1 MKIRT
6 KSAGALALLAV
17 ASLATSC
24 ATDVETSVNTDPE
37 GNAIRFAAS
46 VGRSARATETKIGNL
61 GDFAVVARG
70 MHPDGVLYDHYIIG
84 ASNGGEIAKK
94 DEGNTWILD
103 HNVYW
108 PATLQ
113 RILFVGYTTLQS
125 GESSD
130 GGVLG
135 SATFNSDRNMPK
147 ISNFEPKKADLSKG
161 SNAGTGIWADGKDQ
175 KDLVVAFNAMD
186 RGSSTAVGLN
196 FRHALTQ
203 VSIQAGMKDKLESDH
218 RIVKVKGAWI
228 VNAAQSGD
236 LSATITVDKTV
247 NTHPTTNKTEWSS
260 TGRETYGSYYDG
272 VIDLTKDGSHDLLR
286 EHSLMLIPQSL
297 TPWDYNNPSVTT
309 GAYIM
314 LLCRVELEH
323 DGESHPG
330 ESKNEDVAFTGTD
343 TDGSGKHYHQLFPVN
358 TTKYDGS
365 EYGFVCVPLSTDWGD
380 EGSPVPAAGTTT
392 TTTDLKGM
400 GKHYTYKLD
409 ICGKESGAGYYPP
422 TPDASKL
429 IPTGAKVTALVLQSD
444 GKYKEENV
452 DLTVRTDVPHDKDP
466 NGKNIGDPVL
476 DEAIKFTVSVSDWDD
491 LSKNS
496 EWTNG
501 DGNLKM

>member
-46 VGRSARATETKIGNL
+46 VGRSARATETKLENL

-84 ASNGGEIAKK
+84 ASDGGEIAKK
-94 DEGNTWILD
+94 DEGNTWKLD
-103 HNVYW
+103 HDVYW

-130 GGVLG
+130 DVLSG
-135 SATFNSDRNMPK
+135 ANFNIDGDVPE
-147 ISNFEPKKADLSKG
+147 ISSFEPEKADLRKE

-175 KDLVVAFNAMD
+175 KDLIVAFNAMD
-186 RGSSTAVGLN
+186 RGSSTAVDLN

-203 VSIQAGMKDKLESDH
+203 VSIQAGMKDKLDNDH

-228 VNAAQSGD
+228 VNAAQSGE
-236 LSATITVDKTV
+236 LSATITVDKTAE
-247 NTHPTTNKTEWSS
+247 THPTTNKTSWISA
-260 TGRETYGSYYDG
+260 GRETYGSYYND
-272 VIDLTKDGSHDLLR
+272 VIPLTKDGSNDLLR
-286 EHSLMLIPQSL
+286 ESLMLIPQSL
-297 TPWDYNNPSVTT
+297 TAWDPKNPSVIT

-330 ESKNEDVAFTGTD
+330 DSKNEDVAFTGSD
-343 TDGSGKHYHQLFPVN
+343 AAGNGKHYHQLFPVN
-358 TTKYDGS
+358 TEKYDGS
-365 EYGFVCVPLSTDWGD
+365 EYGFVCVPLGTDWGD
-380 EGSPVPAAGTTT
+380 PGSPVDAVGS

-429 IPTGAKVTALVLQSD
+429 IPTGATVTALVLQDD
-444 GKYKEENV
+444 GTYKEKNV
-452 DLTVRTDVPHDKDP
+452 PLKPKTDVPSPKVV
-466 NGKNIGDPVL
+466 GSPVL
-476 DEAIKFTVSVSDWDD
+476 DDPITFTVTVSPWGDPSTDPDW
-491 LSKNS
+491 K
-496 EWTNG
+496 
-501 DGNLKM
+501 DGSDNLKM

>member
-46 VGRSARATETKIGNL
+46 VGRSARATETKLENL

-84 ASNGGEIAKK
+84 AAGGGEIAQK

-103 HNVYW
+103 HDVYW

-130 GGVLG
+130 GGVLSG
-135 SATFNSDRNMPK
+135 ANFNIDGDVPK
-147 ISNFEPKKADLSKG
+147 ISSFEPEKADLSKE
-161 SNAGTGIWADGKDQ
+161 SNAGTGIWADGNDQ
-175 KDLVVAFNAMD
+175 KDLIVAFNAMN
-186 RGSSTAVGLN
+186 RGSSTAVDLN

-203 VSIQAGMKDKLESDH
+203 VSIQAGMKDKLDNDH

-236 LSATITVDKTV
+236 LSATITVDKTDE
-247 NTHPTTNKTEWSS
+247 THPTTNKTSWYS
-260 TGRETYGSYYDG
+260 TGRETYGSYYND
-272 VIDLTKDGSHDLLR
+272 VIPLTKDGSNDLLR
-286 EHSLMLIPQSL
+286 ESLMLIPQSL
-297 TPWDYNNPSVTT
+297 TAWDPKNPSVTT

-330 ESKNEDVAFTGTD
+330 DSKNEDVAFTGSD
-343 TDGSGKHYHQLFPVN
+343 AAGNGKHYHQLFPVN
-358 TTKYDGS
+358 TAKYDGS
-365 EYGFVCVPLSTDWGD
+365 EYGFVCVPLPTDWGN
-380 EGSPVPAAGTTT
+380 EGSPVTAGGS
-392 TTTDLKGM
+392 TTTDRKGM

-422 TPDASKL
+422 TPNPSKL
-429 IPTGAKVTALVLQSD
+429 IPTGAKVTALVLQGD
-444 GKYKEENV
+444 GTYKEQTV
-452 DLTVRTDVPHDKDP
+452 DLTVRTDVPSPKV
-466 NGKNIGDPVL
+466 IGSPVL
-476 DEAIKFTVSVSDWDD
+476 DDPIKFTVTVSDWDD

>member
-46 VGRSARATETKIGNL
+46 VGRSARATETKLDNL

-70 MHPDGVLYDHYIIG
+70 MHPDGVLYDQYIIG
-84 ASNGGEIAKK
+84 ASGGGDIAKK
-94 DEGNTWILD
+94 VSGSTNTWKLD
-103 HNVYW
+103 HDVYW
-108 PATLQ
+108 PAALQ

-130 GGVLG
+130 GGVLSG
-135 SATFNSDRNMPK
+135 AKFSIGGDVPE
-147 ISNFEPKKADLSKG
+147 ISSFEPKKADLSKG

-186 RGSSTAVGLN
+186 RGSSTAVKLD

-203 VSIQAGMKDKLESDH
+203 VSIQAGMKDQEPTDH
-218 RIVKVKGAWI
+218 RRVKVKGAWI
-228 VNAAQSGD
+228 VNAAQSGA
-236 LSATITVDKTV
+236 LSATITVDTEDKATY
-247 NTHPTTNKTEWSS
+247 PTTNTTSWSS
-260 TGRETYGSYYDG
+260 SVDLETYGSYYNDVIRLQRDG
-272 VIDLTKDGSHDLLR
+272 NDGLLR
-286 EHSLMLIPQSL
+286 ESLMLIPQSL
-297 TPWDYNNPSVTT
+297 TAWDPKNPSVTT

-323 DGESHPG
+323 DGETHSG
-330 ESKNEDVAFTGTD
+330 SAGKDIAFKD
-343 TDGSGKHYHQLFPVN
+343 GKHYHQLFPVN
-358 TTKYDGS
+358 TTEYNGS
-365 EYGFVCVPLSTDWGD
+365 EYGFVCVPLSTDWGNA
-380 EGSPVPAAGTTT
+380 GSPDTKGST
-392 TTTDLKGM
+392 TTTDFKGM

-422 TPDASKL
+422 TPDPSKL
-429 IPTGAKVTALVLQSD
+429 IPEGATVTALVRQTD
-444 GKYKEENV
+444 GTYKEENV
-452 DLTVRTDVPHDKDP
+452 PLQPKTDVPSPKVV
-466 NGKNIGDPVL
+466 GSPVL
-476 DEAIKFTVSVSDWDD
+476 DDPIKFTVTVSEWDD

-496 EWTNG
+496 EWT

>member
-37 GNAIRFAAS
+37 GNAIKFAAS

-70 MHPDGVLYDHYIIG
+70 MHPDGVLYDQYIIG
-84 ASNGGEIAKK
+84 ASGGGEIAQK
-94 DEGNTWILD
+94 ESGSTNTWKLD
-103 HNVYW
+103 HDVYW
-108 PATLQ
+108 PAALQ

-130 GGVLG
+130 GGVLSG
-135 SATFNSDRNMPK
+135 ANFRIEGDEPWIRN
-147 ISNFEPKKADLSKG
+147 FQPKKAALSEG
-161 SNAGTGIWADGKDQ
+161 SNAGTGIWADGADQ

-186 RGSSTAVGLN
+186 RGSSTAVSLN

-203 VSIQAGMKDKLESDH
+203 VSIQAGQKDRLDTDH

-236 LSATITVDKTV
+236 LSATINVDRTQAD
-247 NTHPTTNKTEWSS
+247 HPTTNETEWSS
-260 TGRETYGSYYDG
+260 NGQATYGSYYDD
-272 VIDLTKDGSHDLLR
+272 VINLTKNGSDDLLR

-297 TPWDYNNPSVTT
+297 TKWNPEDPDKP

-314 LLCRVELEH
+314 LLCRVELKH
-323 DGESHPG
+323 KGTSHSG
-330 ESKNEDVAFTGTD
+330 TSNNDEIAFEGSD
-343 TDGSGKHYHQLFPVN
+343 ADGSGIHYHQLFPVN
-358 TTKYDGS
+358 TEKYDGS
-365 EYGFVCVPLSTDWGD
+365 EYGFVCVPLGTDWGN
-380 EGSPVPAAGTTT
+380 EGIGEVKDGA

-429 IPTGAKVTALVLQSD
+429 IPTGATVTALVLQDD
-444 GKYKEENV
+444 GTYKEENV
-452 DLTVRTDVPHDKDP
+452 TLNPKTDRPSS
-466 NGKNIGDPVL
+466 KNIGDPVL
-476 DEAIKFTVSVSDWDD
+476 DDPIKFTVTVSDWDD

-496 EWTNG
+496 DWT

>member
-46 VGRSARATETKIGNL
+46 VGRSARATETKLDNL

-70 MHPDGVLYDHYIIG
+70 MHPDGVLYDQYIIG
-84 ASNGGEIAKK
+84 ASGGGDIAKK
-94 DEGNTWILD
+94 VSGPTNTWKLD
-103 HNVYW
+103 HDVYW
-108 PATLQ
+108 PAALQ

-130 GGVLG
+130 GGAVLSG
-135 SATFNSDRNMPK
+135 ANFRIDGNVPEINS
-147 ISNFEPKKADLSKG
+147 FEPKKADLSKG
-161 SNAGTGIWADGKDQ
+161 SNAGDGIWADGKDQ

-186 RGSSTAVGLN
+186 RGSSTAVSLN

-203 VSIQAGMKDKLESDH
+203 VSIQAGMKDKEPTDH
-218 RIVKVKGAWI
+218 RRVKVKGAWI
-228 VNAAQSGD
+228 VNAAQSGA
-236 LSATITVDKTV
+236 LSATITVDTEDKATY
-247 NTHPTTNKTEWSS
+247 PTTNTTSWSS
-260 TGRETYGSYYDG
+260 SVDLETYGSYYNDVIPLQRDG
-272 VIDLTKDGSHDLLR
+272 NDGLLR
-286 EHSLMLIPQSL
+286 ESLMLIPQSL
-297 TPWDYNNPSVTT
+297 TAWDHKNPSVTT

-323 DGESHPG
+323 DGETHSG
-330 ESKNEDVAFTGTD
+330 SAGKDIAFKD
-343 TDGSGKHYHQLFPVN
+343 GKHYHQLFPVN
-358 TTKYDGS
+358 TEKYDGS
-365 EYGFVCVPLSTDWGD
+365 EYGFVCVPLGTDWGD
-380 EGSPVPAAGTTT
+380 PGSPDTKGST

-422 TPDASKL
+422 TPDPSKL
-429 IPTGAKVTALVLQSD
+429 IPTGATVTALVLQDD
-444 GKYKEENV
+444 GTYKEENV
-452 DLTVRTDVPHDKDP
+452 TLNPKTDRPSS
-466 NGKNIGDPVL
+466 KNIGDPVL
-476 DEAIKFTVSVSDWDD
+476 DDPIKFTVTVSEWDD

-496 EWTNG
+496 EWTDGN
-501 DGNLKM
+501 GNLKM

>member
-70 MHPDGVLYDHYIIG
+70 MHPDGVLYDQYIIG
-84 ASNGGEIAKK
+84 ASNGGEIAQK
-94 DEGNTWILD
+94 ESGSTNTWKLD
-103 HNVYW
+103 HDVYW
-108 PATLQ
+108 PAALQ

-130 GGVLG
+130 GGVLSG
-135 SATFNSDRNMPK
+135 AKFSIGGDVPE
-147 ISNFEPKKADLSKG
+147 ISSFEPKKADLSKG
-161 SNAGTGIWADGKDQ
+161 SNAGTGIWADGADQ

-186 RGSSTAVGLN
+186 RGSSTAVSLN

-203 VSIQAGMKDKLESDH
+203 VSIQAGMKDKLPSDH

-236 LSATITVDKTV
+236 LSATITVDTEDKATY
-247 NTHPTTNKTEWSS
+247 PTTNTTSWSS
-260 TGRETYGSYYDG
+260 SVDLETYGSYYNDVIPLQRDG
-272 VIDLTKDGSHDLLR
+272 NDGLLR
-286 EHSLMLIPQSL
+286 ESLMLIPQSL
-297 TPWDYNNPSVTT
+297 TKWNLKESDTQ

-323 DGESHPG
+323 DGETHSG
-330 ESKNEDVAFTGTD
+330 SAGKDIAFKD
-343 TDGSGKHYHQLFPVN
+343 GKHYHQLFPVN
-358 TTKYDGS
+358 TEKYDGS
-365 EYGFVCVPLSTDWGD
+365 EYGFVCVPLGTDWGD
-380 EGSPVPAAGTTT
+380 EGNPDTKGST

-422 TPDASKL
+422 TPDPSKL
-429 IPTGAKVTALVLQSD
+429 IPTGATVTALVLQDD
-444 GKYKEENV
+444 GTYEEENV
-452 DLTVRTDVPHDKDP
+452 PLNPKKDRP
-466 NGKNIGDPVL
+466 SSKNIGDAVL
-476 DEAIKFTVSVSDWDD
+476 DEPIKFTVSVSDWDD

-501 DGNLKM
+501 NGNIKM

>member
-70 MHPDGVLYDHYIIG
+70 MHPDGVLYDQYIIG
-84 ASNGGEIAKK
+84 ASGGGDIAKK
-94 DEGNTWILD
+94 DEGATNTWKLD
-103 HNVYW
+103 HDVYW
-108 PATLQ
+108 PAALQ

-130 GGVLG
+130 GGVLSG
-135 SATFNSDRNMPK
+135 ANFSIAGDEPK
-147 ISNFEPKKADLSKG
+147 ISDFEPKKADLSEG

-186 RGSSTAVGLN
+186 RGSSTAVSLK

-203 VSIQAGMKDKLESDH
+203 VSIQAGMKDKLDNDH

-228 VNAAQSGD
+228 VNAAKSGD
-236 LSATITVDKTV
+236 LSATITVDKDEA
-247 NTHPTTNKTEWSS
+247 THPTTNKTSWSS
-260 TGRETYGSYYDG
+260 NGQETYGSYYDD
-272 VIDLTKDGSHDLLR
+272 VINLTKDGNNDLLR
-286 EHSLMLIPQSL
+286 ESLMLIPQSL
-297 TPWDYNNPSVTT
+297 SAWNPKDPDKP

-314 LLCRVELEH
+314 LLCRVELKH
-323 DGESHPG
+323 KGTSHSG
-330 ESKNEDVAFTGTD
+330 TSNNDEIAFEGSD
-343 TDGSGKHYHQLFPVN
+343 ADGSGTHYHQLFPVN
-358 TTKYDGS
+358 TEKYDGS
-365 EYGFVCVPLSTDWGD
+365 EYGFVCVPLPTDWGN
-380 EGSPVPAAGTTT
+380 EGTSVVEDGA

-444 GKYKEENV
+444 GTYKEENV

-466 NGKNIGDPVL
+466 NGKNIGSPVL
-476 DEAIKFTVSVSDWDD
+476 DDPIQFTVTVNPWGNPSTDPDWKDGSD
-491 LSKNS
+491 
-496 EWTNG
+496 
-501 DGNLKM
+501 NLKM

>member
-46 VGRSARATETKIGNL
+46 VGRSARATETKLDNL

-70 MHPDGVLYDHYIIG
+70 MHPDGVLYDQYIIG
-84 ASNGGEIAKK
+84 ASGGGDIAKK
-94 DEGNTWILD
+94 VSGSTNTWKLD
-103 HNVYW
+103 HDVYW
-108 PATLQ
+108 PAALQ

-130 GGVLG
+130 GGVLSG
-135 SATFNSDRNMPK
+135 AKFSIGGDVPE
-147 ISNFEPKKADLSKG
+147 ISSFEPKKADLSKG

-186 RGSSTAVGLN
+186 RGSSTAVKLD

-203 VSIQAGMKDKLESDH
+203 VSIQAGMKDKESTDH
-218 RIVKVKGAWI
+218 RRVKVKGAWI
-228 VNAAQSGD
+228 VNAAQSGA
-236 LSATITVDKTV
+236 LSATITVDTEDKATY
-247 NTHPTTNKTEWSS
+247 PTTNTTSWSS
-260 TGRETYGSYYDG
+260 SVDLETYGSYYNDVIPLQRDG
-272 VIDLTKDGSHDLLR
+272 NDGLLR
-286 EHSLMLIPQSL
+286 ESLMLIPQSL
-297 TPWDYNNPSVTT
+297 TKWNLKESDTQ

-323 DGESHPG
+323 DGETHLGSAG
-330 ESKNEDVAFTGTD
+330 KDIAFKD
-343 TDGSGKHYHQLFPVN
+343 GKHYHQLFPVN
-358 TTKYDGS
+358 TTEYNGS
-365 EYGFVCVPLSTDWGD
+365 EYGFVCVPLGTDWGD
-380 EGSPVPAAGTTT
+380 PGNPDIKGST

-429 IPTGAKVTALVLQSD
+429 IPTGATVTALVLQDD
-444 GKYKEENV
+444 GTYKEENV
-452 DLTVRTDVPHDKDP
+452 TLNPKTDRPSS
-466 NGKNIGDPVL
+466 KNIGDPVL
-476 DEAIKFTVSVSDWDD
+476 DDPIKFTVTVSDWDD

-496 EWTNG
+496 DWT

>member
-46 VGRSARATETKIGNL
+46 VGRSARATETKLGNL

-70 MHPDGVLYDHYIIG
+70 MHPDGVLYDQYIIG
-84 ASNGGEIAKK
+84 APAGGEIATKESGST
-94 DEGNTWILD
+94 DTWKLD
-103 HNVYW
+103 HDVYW
-108 PATLQ
+108 PAALK

-125 GESSD
+125 EESSD
-130 GGVLG
+130 GGVLSG
-135 SATFNSDRNMPK
+135 ANFRINSDVPE
-147 ISNFEPKKADLSKG
+147 ISDFQPKKADLSKE

-186 RGSSTAVGLN
+186 RGSSTAVSLN

-203 VSIQAGMKDKLESDH
+203 VSIQAGMKDKLPSDH

-236 LSATITVDKTV
+236 LSATITVDTKDKATY
-247 NTHPTTNKTEWSS
+247 PTTNTTSWSS
-260 TGRETYGSYYDG
+260 SGDLETYGSYYNDVIPLHRDG
-272 VIDLTKDGSHDLLR
+272 NDGLLR
-286 EHSLMLIPQSL
+286 ESLMLIPQSL
-297 TPWDYNNPSVTT
+297 TKWNLKESDTQ

-323 DGESHPG
+323 DGETHSG
-330 ESKNEDVAFTGTD
+330 SAGKDIAFKD
-343 TDGSGKHYHQLFPVN
+343 GKHYHQLFPVN
-358 TTKYDGS
+358 TTEYNGS
-365 EYGFVCVPLSTDWGD
+365 EYGFVCVPLGTDWGD
-380 EGSPVPAAGTTT
+380 PGSPDIKGST

-429 IPTGAKVTALVLQSD
+429 IPTGATVTALVLQDD
-444 GKYKEENV
+444 GTYKEDNV
-452 DLTVRTDVPHDKDP
+452 PLNPKTDRPSS
-466 NGKNIGDPVL
+466 KNIGDAVL
-476 DEAIKFTVSVSDWDD
+476 DEPIKFTVTVSDWDD

-496 EWTNG
+496 DWT

>member
-24 ATDVETSVNTDPE
+24 ATDVETSVNTDPA

-46 VGRSARATETKIGNL
+46 VGRSARATETKLNNL

-70 MHPDGVLYDHYIIG
+70 MHPDGVLYDQYIIG
-84 ASNGGEIAKK
+84 APAGGEIATKESGST
-94 DEGNTWILD
+94 DTWKLD
-103 HNVYW
+103 HDVYW
-108 PATLQ
+108 PAALK

-130 GGVLG
+130 GGVLSG
-135 SATFNSDRNMPK
+135 ANFRIDSDVPE
-147 ISNFEPKKADLSKG
+147 ISDFQPKKADLSKE
-161 SNAGTGIWADGKDQ
+161 SNAGDGIWADGKGQ

-186 RGSSTAVGLN
+186 RGSSTAVSLK

-203 VSIQAGMKDKLESDH
+203 VSIQAGMKDKPESDH

-228 VNAAQSGD
+228 VNAAQSGN
-236 LSATITVDKTV
+236 LSATIDVDRVATS
-247 NTHPTTNKTEWSS
+247 HPTTNKTQWSS
-260 TGRETYGSYYDG
+260 DGQETYGSYYND
-272 VIDLTKDGSHDLLR
+272 VIPLKKDGSDDLLR
-286 EHSLMLIPQSL
+286 ESLMLIPQSL
-297 TPWDYNNPSVTT
+297 SAWDRTNPSVKT

-314 LLCRVELEH
+314 LLCRVELQH
-323 DGESHPG
+323 DGETHTGST
-330 ESKNEDVAFTGTD
+330 SKDIAFIG
-343 TDGSGKHYHQLFPVN
+343 GKHYHQLFPVN
-358 TTKYDGS
+358 TEKYDGS
-365 EYGFVCVPLSTDWGD
+365 EYGFVCVPLSTDWGN
-380 EGSPVPAAGTTT
+380 EGSPVVEDGA

-422 TPDASKL
+422 TPDKSTL
-429 IPTGAKVTALVLQSD
+429 IPTGAKVTALVLQDD
-444 GKYKEENV
+444 GTYEEENV
-452 DLTVRTDVPHDKDP
+452 DLNVRTDVPSS
-466 NGKNIGDPVL
+466 KNVGDPVL
-476 DEAIKFTVSVSDWDD
+476 DEPIKFTVTVSDWDD
-491 LSKNS
+491 LSKNPD
-496 EWTNG
+496 WT

>member
-46 VGRSARATETKIGNL
+46 VGRSARATETKLDNL

-70 MHPDGVLYDHYIIG
+70 MHPDGVLYDQYIIG
-84 ASNGGEIAKK
+84 ASGGGDIAKK
-94 DEGNTWILD
+94 VSGSTDTWKLD
-103 HNVYW
+103 HDVYW
-108 PATLQ
+108 PAALQ

-130 GGVLG
+130 DVLSG
-135 SATFNSDRNMPK
+135 ANFNIDGDVPE
-147 ISNFEPKKADLSKG
+147 ISSFEPEKADLSKG

-186 RGSSTAVGLN
+186 RGSSTAVSLN

-228 VNAAQSGD
+228 VNAAKSGD
-236 LSATITVDKTV
+236 LSATITVDTEDKATY
-247 NTHPTTNKTEWSS
+247 PTTNTTSWSS
-260 TGRETYGSYYDG
+260 SVGLETYGSYYND
-272 VIDLTKDGSHDLLR
+272 VIPLTKDGSNDLLR
-286 EHSLMLIPQSL
+286 ESLMLIPQSL
-297 TPWDYNNPSVTT
+297 TAWDPKNPSVTT

-314 LLCRVELEH
+314 LLCRVELKH
-323 DGESHPG
+323 DGETHSG
-330 ESKNEDVAFTGTD
+330 SAGKDIAFND
-343 TDGSGKHYHQLFPVN
+343 GKHYHQLFPVN
-358 TTKYDGS
+358 TEKYDGS
-365 EYGFVCVPLSTDWGD
+365 EYGFVCVPLGTDWGD
-380 EGSPVPAAGTTT
+380 EGNPDTKGST

-422 TPDASKL
+422 TPDHSKL
-429 IPTGAKVTALVLQSD
+429 IPTGATVTALVLQTD
-444 GKYKEENV
+444 GTYKEENV
-452 DLTVRTDVPHDKDP
+452 PLKPKTNVPSPKVV
-466 NGKNIGDPVL
+466 GSPVL
-476 DEAIKFTVSVSDWDD
+476 DDPIKFTVTVSGWDD

>member
-46 VGRSARATETKIGNL
+46 VGRSARATETKLNNL

-84 ASNGGEIAKK
+84 APNGGDIAKK
-94 DEGNTWILD
+94 ESGSTDTWKLD
-103 HNVYW
+103 HDVYW

-130 GGVLG
+130 GGVLSG
-135 SATFNSDRNMPK
+135 ANFSIDGDEPK
-147 ISNFEPKKADLSKG
+147 ISSFEPKKADLSEG
-161 SNAGTGIWADGKDQ
+161 SNAGDGIWADGKGQ

-186 RGSSTAVGLN
+186 RGSSTAVSLN

-203 VSIQAGMKDKLESDH
+203 VSIQAGMKDKLASDH

-228 VNAAQSGD
+228 VNAAKSGD
-236 LSATITVDKTV
+236 LSATIDVDKDEAATY
-247 NTHPTTNKTEWSS
+247 PTTNKTSWSS
-260 TGRETYGSYYDG
+260 NGRETYGSYYNDG
-272 VIDLTKDGSHDLLR
+272 IQLQKNGNDGLLR
-286 EHSLMLIPQSL
+286 ESLMLIPQSL
-297 TPWDYNNPSVTT
+297 SAWDPKKPSVTT

-323 DGESHPG
+323 EGESHPG
-330 ESKNEDVAFTGTD
+330 ESKNEDVAFIGSDANGT
-343 TDGSGKHYHQLFPVN
+343 GKHYHQLFPVN
-358 TTKYDGS
+358 AEKYDGS
-365 EYGFVCVPLSTDWGD
+365 EYGFVCVPLSTDWGNT
-380 EGSPVPAAGTTT
+380 GTDVVADGN

-422 TPDASKL
+422 TPDPSKL
-429 IPTGAKVTALVLQSD
+429 IPTGAKVTALVLQDD
-444 GKYKEENV
+444 GTYKEQNV
-452 DLTVRTDVPHDKDP
+452 DLHAKTDVPSPKVV
-466 NGKNIGDPVL
+466 GDPVL
-476 DEAIKFTVSVSDWDD
+476 DEPIKFTVTVSDWDD
-491 LSKNS
+491 LSKNPD
-496 EWTNG
+496 WT

>member
-46 VGRSARATETKIGNL
+46 VGRSARATETKLDNL

-84 ASNGGEIAKK
+84 AAGGGDIAKK
-94 DEGNTWILD
+94 VSGSTDTWKLD
-103 HNVYW
+103 HDVYW

-130 GGVLG
+130 VGVLSG
-135 SATFNSDRNMPK
+135 ANFSIGDDVPK
-147 ISNFEPKKADLSKG
+147 ISSFEPKKADLSEG

-186 RGSSTAVGLN
+186 RGSSTAVDLK

-203 VSIQAGMKDKLESDH
+203 VSIQAGMKDKEPTDH

-228 VNAAQSGD
+228 VNSAQSGE

-247 NTHPTTNKTEWSS
+247 NTHPTTNKTSWSS
-260 TGRETYGSYYDG
+260 TGRETYGSYYDD
-272 VIDLTKDGSHDLLR
+272 VIPLKPDGSDDLLR
-286 EHSLMLIPQSL
+286 ESLMLIPQSL
-297 TPWDYNNPSVTT
+297 SAWDPKTPSVTT

-330 ESKNEDVAFTGTD
+330 ESKNEDVAFTGSD

-365 EYGFVCVPLSTDWGD
+365 EYGFVCVPLPTDWGD
-380 EGSPVPAAGTTT
+380 EGNPDIKGST

-444 GKYKEENV
+444 GKYKAENV

>member
-37 GNAIRFAAS
+37 GNAIKFAAS

-70 MHPDGVLYDHYIIG
+70 MHPDGVLYDQYIIG
-84 ASNGGEIAKK
+84 ASGGGEIAQK
-94 DEGNTWILD
+94 ESGSTNTWKLD
-103 HNVYW
+103 HDVYW
-108 PATLQ
+108 PAALQ

-130 GGVLG
+130 GGVLSG
-135 SATFNSDRNMPK
+135 ANFNIDGDVPK
-147 ISNFEPKKADLSKG
+147 ISSFEPEKAALSEG
-161 SNAGTGIWADGKDQ
+161 SNAGTGIWADGADQ

-186 RGSSTAVGLN
+186 RGSSTAVSLN

-203 VSIQAGMKDKLESDH
+203 VSIQAGMKDKLDNDH

-236 LSATITVDKTV
+236 LSATINVDRTQAD
-247 NTHPTTNKTEWSS
+247 HPTTNKTSWYS
-260 TGRETYGSYYDG
+260 TGRETYGSYYND
-272 VIDLTKDGSHDLLR
+272 VIPLTKDGSNDLLR
-286 EHSLMLIPQSL
+286 ESLMLIPQSL
-297 TPWDYNNPSVTT
+297 SAWDPKNPSVTT

-330 ESKNEDVAFTGTD
+330 DSKNEDVAFTGSD
-343 TDGSGKHYHQLFPVN
+343 AAGNGKHYHQLFPVN
-358 TTKYDGS
+358 TEKYDGS
-365 EYGFVCVPLSTDWGD
+365 EYGFVCVPLPTDWGN
-380 EGSPVPAAGTTT
+380 EGSPVAAGGS

-444 GKYKEENV
+444 GKYKEETV

-466 NGKNIGDPVL
+466 NGKNIGSPVL
-476 DEAIKFTVSVSDWDD
+476 DDPIQFTVSVSDWDD
-491 LSKNS
+491 LSKNPD
-496 EWTNG
+496 WK
-501 DGNLKM
+501 DGNIKM

>member
-46 VGRSARATETKIGNL
+46 VGRSARATETKLENL

-84 ASNGGEIAKK
+84 ASDGGEIAKK
-94 DEGNTWILD
+94 DEGNTWKLD
-103 HNVYW
+103 HDVYW
-108 PATLQ
+108 PAALQ

-130 GGVLG
+130 DVLSG
-135 SATFNSDRNMPK
+135 ANFNIDGDVPE
-147 ISNFEPKKADLSKG
+147 ISSFEPEKADLRKE

-175 KDLVVAFNAMD
+175 KDLIVAFNAMD
-186 RGSSTAVGLN
+186 RGSSTAVDLN

-203 VSIQAGMKDKLESDH
+203 VSIQAGMKDKLDNDH

-228 VNAAQSGD
+228 VNAAQSGE
-236 LSATITVDKTV
+236 LSATITVDKTAE
-247 NTHPTTNKTEWSS
+247 THPTTNKTSWISA
-260 TGRETYGSYYDG
+260 GRETYGSYYND
-272 VIDLTKDGSHDLLR
+272 VIPLTKDGSNDLLR
-286 EHSLMLIPQSL
+286 ESLMLIPQSL
-297 TPWDYNNPSVTT
+297 TAWDPKNPSVIT

-330 ESKNEDVAFTGTD
+330 DSKNEDVAFTGSD
-343 TDGSGKHYHQLFPVN
+343 AAGNGKHYHQLFPVN
-358 TTKYDGS
+358 TEKYDGS
-365 EYGFVCVPLSTDWGD
+365 EYGFVCVPLGTDWGD
-380 EGSPVPAAGTTT
+380 PGSPDIKGST

-429 IPTGAKVTALVLQSD
+429 IPTGATVTALVLQDD
-444 GKYKEENV
+444 GTYKEENV
-452 DLTVRTDVPHDKDP
+452 TLNPKTDRPSS
-466 NGKNIGDPVL
+466 KNIGSPVL
-476 DEAIKFTVSVSDWDD
+476 DDPITFTVTVSPWGDPSTDPDW
-491 LSKNS
+491 K
-496 EWTNG
+496 
-501 DGNLKM
+501 DGSDNLKM

>member
-46 VGRSARATETKIGNL
+46 VGRSARATETKLDNL

-70 MHPDGVLYDHYIIG
+70 MHPDGVLYDQYIIG
-84 ASNGGEIAKK
+84 ASGGGDIAKK
-94 DEGNTWILD
+94 VSGSTNTWKLD
-103 HNVYW
+103 HDVYW
-108 PATLQ
+108 PAALQ

-130 GGVLG
+130 GGVLSG
-135 SATFNSDRNMPK
+135 AKFSIGGDVPE
-147 ISNFEPKKADLSKG
+147 ISSFEPKKADLSKG

-186 RGSSTAVGLN
+186 RGSSTAVSLN

-203 VSIQAGMKDKLESDH
+203 VSIQAGMKDKESTDH

-236 LSATITVDKTV
+236 LSATITVDTEDKATY
-247 NTHPTTNKTEWSS
+247 PTTNTTSWSS
-260 TGRETYGSYYDG
+260 SVDLETYGSYYDD
-272 VIDLTKDGSHDLLR
+272 VINLTKNGNNDLLR
-286 EHSLMLIPQSL
+286 ESLMLIPQSL
-297 TPWDYNNPSVTT
+297 TAWDPKNPSVT

-330 ESKNEDVAFTGTD
+330 DSKNEDVAFTGSD
-343 TDGSGKHYHQLFPVN
+343 AAGNGKHYHQLFPVN
-358 TTKYDGS
+358 TEKYDGS
-365 EYGFVCVPLSTDWGD
+365 EYGFVCVPLGTDWGD
-380 EGSPVPAAGTTT
+380 PDSPDIKGST
-392 TTTDLKGM
+392 TTTDFKGM

-422 TPDASKL
+422 TPDPSKL
-429 IPTGAKVTALVLQSD
+429 IPGGATVTALVRQTD
-444 GKYKEENV
+444 GTYKEENAP
-452 DLTVRTDVPHDKDP
+452 LQPKTDVPSPKVV
-466 NGKNIGDPVL
+466 GSPVL
-476 DEAIKFTVSVSDWDD
+476 DDPIKFTVTVSEWDD

-496 EWTNG
+496 EWT

>member
-46 VGRSARATETKIGNL
+46 VGRSARATETKLDNL

-84 ASNGGEIAKK
+84 ASGGGEIAQK
-94 DEGNTWILD
+94 DEGNTWKLD
-103 HNVYW
+103 HDVYW

-113 RILFVGYTTLQS
+113 RILFVGYTALQS
-125 GESSD
+125 GESSV
-130 GGVLG
+130 GGVL
-135 SATFNSDRNMPK
+135 SEASFSIADDEPE
-147 ISNFEPKKADLSKG
+147 ISSFKPKKADLTQG
-161 SNAGTGIWADGKDQ
+161 SNAGTGIWADGKGQ

-186 RGSSTAVGLN
+186 RRSSTAVDLN

-203 VSIQAGMKDKLESDH
+203 VSIQAGMKDKLDNDH

-236 LSATITVDKTV
+236 LSATITVDKTDE
-247 NTHPTTNKTEWSS
+247 THPTTNKTSWYS
-260 TGRETYGSYYDG
+260 TGRETYGSYYND
-272 VIDLTKDGSHDLLR
+272 VIPLTKDGSNDLLR
-286 EHSLMLIPQSL
+286 ESLMLIPQSL
-297 TPWDYNNPSVTT
+297 NAWDYNNPSVIT

-330 ESKNEDVAFTGTD
+330 DSKNEDVAFTGSD
-343 TDGSGKHYHQLFPVN
+343 ADGTGKHYHQLFPVN
-358 TTKYDGS
+358 TEKYDGS

-380 EGSPVPAAGTTT
+380 EGSPVAAGGS

-429 IPTGAKVTALVLQSD
+429 IPTGATVTALVLQDD
-444 GKYKEENV
+444 GTYKEENV
-452 DLTVRTDVPHDKDP
+452 TLNPKTDRPSS
-466 NGKNIGDPVL
+466 KNIGDPVL
-476 DEAIKFTVSVSDWDD
+476 DDPIKFTVTVSDWDD

-496 EWTNG
+496 DWT

>member
-46 VGRSARATETKIGNL
+46 VGRSARATETKLDNL

-84 ASNGGEIAKK
+84 AYGGGEIAKK
-94 DEGNTWILD
+94 VSGSTNTWKLD
-103 HNVYW
+103 HDVYW
-108 PATLQ
+108 PAALQ

-130 GGVLG
+130 GGVLSG
-135 SATFNSDRNMPK
+135 AKFSIGGDVPE
-147 ISNFEPKKADLSKG
+147 ISSFEPEKADLSKE

-175 KDLVVAFNAMD
+175 KDLIVAFNAMD
-186 RGSSTAVGLN
+186 RGSSTAVDLN

-203 VSIQAGMKDKLESDH
+203 VSIQAGMKDKLDNDH

-236 LSATITVDKTV
+236 LSATITVDKTDE
-247 NTHPTTNKTEWSS
+247 THPTTNKTSWYS
-260 TGRETYGSYYDG
+260 TGRETYGSYYND
-272 VIDLTKDGSHDLLR
+272 VIPLTKDGSNDLLR
-286 EHSLMLIPQSL
+286 ESLMLIPQSL
-297 TPWDYNNPSVTT
+297 TAWDPKNPSVTT

-330 ESKNEDVAFTGTD
+330 DSKNEDVAFTGSD
-343 TDGSGKHYHQLFPVN
+343 AAGNGKHYHQLFPVN
-358 TTKYDGS
+358 TEKYDGS
-365 EYGFVCVPLSTDWGD
+365 EYGFVCVPLPTDWGN
-380 EGSPVPAAGTTT
+380 EGSPVAAGGS

-429 IPTGAKVTALVLQSD
+429 IPTGATVTALVLQDD

-452 DLTVRTDVPHDKDP
+452 PLNPKTDRPSS
-466 NGKNIGDPVL
+466 KNIGDPVL
-476 DEAIKFTVSVSDWDD
+476 DDPIKFTVTVSDWDD

-496 EWTNG
+496 DWT

>member
-46 VGRSARATETKIGNL
+46 VGRSARATETKLDNL

-70 MHPDGVLYDHYIIG
+70 MHPDGVLYDQYIIG
-84 ASNGGEIAKK
+84 ASDGGEIAQKESGST
-94 DEGNTWILD
+94 DTWKLNHD
-103 HNVYW
+103 VYW
-108 PATLQ
+108 PAALQ

-125 GESSD
+125 GESSVD
-130 GGVLG
+130 GVLG
-135 SATFNSDRNMPK
+135 SATFRINGNVPK
-147 ISNFEPKKADLSKG
+147 ISNFKPEKADLSKG
-161 SNAGTGIWADGKDQ
+161 SNAGSGIWADGADQ

-186 RGSSTAVGLN
+186 RGSSTAVSLK

-228 VNAAQSGD
+228 VNAAQSGG
-236 LSATITVDKTV
+236 LSATITVDTEDKATY
-247 NTHPTTNKTEWSS
+247 PTTNTTSWSS
-260 TGRETYGSYYDG
+260 SVDLETYGSYYDD
-272 VIDLTKDGSHDLLR
+272 VINLTKNGNNDLLR
-286 EHSLMLIPQSL
+286 GHSLMLIPQSL
-297 TPWDYNNPSVTT
+297 SAWDPKNPSVTT

-323 DGESHPG
+323 DGETHSG
-330 ESKNEDVAFTGTD
+330 SAGKDIAFKD
-343 TDGSGKHYHQLFPVN
+343 GKHYHQLFPVN
-358 TTKYDGS
+358 TTEYNGS
-365 EYGFVCVPLSTDWGD
+365 EYGFVCVPLGTDWGNA
-380 EGSPVPAAGTTT
+380 GSPDAESGT

-409 ICGKESGAGYYPP
+409 ICGKKSGAGYYPP

-444 GKYKEENV
+444 GTYKEENV

-466 NGKNIGDPVL
+466 NGKNIGSPVL
-476 DEAIKFTVSVSDWDD
+476 DDPIQFTVTVNPWGDPSTDPDWKDGSD
-491 LSKNS
+491 
-496 EWTNG
+496 
-501 DGNLKM
+501 NLKM

>member
-6 KSAGALALLAV
+6 KSAGALALLSV

-46 VGRSARATETKIGNL
+46 VGRSARATETKLDNL

-70 MHPDGVLYDHYIIG
+70 MHPDGVLYDQYIIG
-84 ASNGGEIAKK
+84 ASGGGDIAKK
-94 DEGNTWILD
+94 VSGSTNTWKLD
-103 HNVYW
+103 HDVYW
-108 PATLQ
+108 PAALQ

-130 GGVLG
+130 GGVLSG
-135 SATFNSDRNMPK
+135 AKFSIGGDVPE
-147 ISNFEPKKADLSKG
+147 ISSFEPKKADLSKG

-186 RGSSTAVGLN
+186 RGSSTAVKLD

-203 VSIQAGMKDKLESDH
+203 VSIQAGMKDKEPTDH
-218 RIVKVKGAWI
+218 RRVKVKGAWI
-228 VNAAQSGD
+228 VNAAQSGA
-236 LSATITVDKTV
+236 LSATITVDTEDKATY
-247 NTHPTTNKTEWSS
+247 PTTNTTSWSS
-260 TGRETYGSYYDG
+260 SVDLETYGSYYNDVIPLQRDG
-272 VIDLTKDGSHDLLR
+272 NDGLLR
-286 EHSLMLIPQSL
+286 ESLMLIPQSL
-297 TPWDYNNPSVTT
+297 TAWDPKNPSVTT

-323 DGESHPG
+323 DGETHSG
-330 ESKNEDVAFTGTD
+330 SAGKDIAFNN
-343 TDGSGKHYHQLFPVN
+343 GKHYHQLFPVN
-358 TTKYDGS
+358 TEKYDGS
-365 EYGFVCVPLSTDWGD
+365 EYGFVCVPLGTDWGD
-380 EGSPVPAAGTTT
+380 PGSPDTKGST

-422 TPDASKL
+422 TPDPSKL
-429 IPTGAKVTALVLQSD
+429 IPTGATVTALVLQDD
-444 GKYKEENV
+444 GTYKEVNV
-452 DLTVRTDVPHDKDP
+452 PLQPKTDVPSPKVV
-466 NGKNIGDPVL
+466 GSPVL
-476 DEAIKFTVSVSDWDD
+476 DDPIKFTVTVSEWDD

-496 EWTNG
+496 EWTDGN
-501 DGNLKM
+501 GNLKM

>member
-46 VGRSARATETKIGNL
+46 VGRSARATETKLDNL

-70 MHPDGVLYDHYIIG
+70 MHPDGVLYDQYIIG
-84 ASNGGEIAKK
+84 ASGGGDIAKK
-94 DEGNTWILD
+94 VSGSTNTWKLD
-103 HNVYW
+103 HDVYW
-108 PATLQ
+108 PAALQ

-130 GGVLG
+130 GGVLSG
-135 SATFNSDRNMPK
+135 AKFSIGDVPE
-147 ISNFEPKKADLSKG
+147 ISSFEPKKADLSKG

-186 RGSSTAVGLN
+186 RGSSTAVKLD

-203 VSIQAGMKDKLESDH
+203 VSIQAGMKDKEPTDH
-218 RIVKVKGAWI
+218 RRVKVKGAWI
-228 VNAAQSGD
+228 VNAAQSGA
-236 LSATITVDKTV
+236 LSATITVDTEDKATY
-247 NTHPTTNKTEWSS
+247 PTTNTTSWSTS
-260 TGRETYGSYYDG
+260 VDLETYGSYYNDVIRLQRDG
-272 VIDLTKDGSHDLLR
+272 NDGLLR
-286 EHSLMLIPQSL
+286 ESLMLIPQSL
-297 TPWDYNNPSVTT
+297 TAWDPKNPSVTT

-323 DGESHPG
+323 DGETHSG
-330 ESKNEDVAFTGTD
+330 SAGKDIAFKD
-343 TDGSGKHYHQLFPVN
+343 GKHYHQLFPVN
-358 TTKYDGS
+358 TEKYDGS
-365 EYGFVCVPLSTDWGD
+365 EYGFVCVPLGTDWGD
-380 EGSPVPAAGTTT
+380 PGSPDTKGST
-392 TTTDLKGM
+392 TTTDFKGM

-422 TPDASKL
+422 TPDPSKL
-429 IPTGAKVTALVLQSD
+429 IPTGATVTALVLQDD
-444 GKYKEENV
+444 GTYKEENV
-452 DLTVRTDVPHDKDP
+452 TLNPKTDRPSS
-466 NGKNIGDPVL
+466 KNIGSPVL
-476 DEAIKFTVSVSDWDD
+476 DDPIQFTVTVSDWDD
-491 LSKNS
+491 LSEDS
-496 EWTNG
+496 GWT

>member
-46 VGRSARATETKIGNL
+46 VGRSARATETKLDNL

-70 MHPDGVLYDHYIIG
+70 MHPDGVLYDQYIIG
-84 ASNGGEIAKK
+84 ASGGGDIAKK
-94 DEGNTWILD
+94 VSGSTDTWKLD
-103 HNVYW
+103 HDVYW
-108 PATLQ
+108 PAALQ

-130 GGVLG
+130 GGAVLSG
-135 SATFNSDRNMPK
+135 ANFRIDGDVPEINS
-147 ISNFEPKKADLSKG
+147 FEPKKADLSKG
-161 SNAGTGIWADGKDQ
+161 SNAGDGIWADGKDQ

-186 RGSSTAVGLN
+186 RGSSTAVSLN

-203 VSIQAGMKDKLESDH
+203 VSIQAGMKGKELTDH

-228 VNAAQSGD
+228 VNAAQSGE
-236 LSATITVDKTV
+236 LSATITVDEE
-247 NTHPTTNKTEWSS
+247 NATHPTTNTTSWNS
-260 TGRETYGSYYDG
+260 TGRETYGSYYNG
-272 VIDLTKDGSHDLLR
+272 VIQLTKDDKDLLR
-286 EHSLMLIPQSL
+286 ESLMLIPQSL
-297 TPWDYNNPSVTT
+297 TAWDPKNPSVT

-330 ESKNEDVAFTGTD
+330 DSKNEDVAFTGSD
-343 TDGSGKHYHQLFPVN
+343 AAGNGKHYHQLFPVN
-358 TTKYDGS
+358 TEKYDGS
-365 EYGFVCVPLSTDWGD
+365 EYGFVCVPLPTDWGN
-380 EGSPVPAAGTTT
+380 EGSPEAAGGS

-422 TPDASKL
+422 TPDHSKL
-429 IPTGAKVTALVLQSD
+429 IPEGATVTALVRQDD
-444 GKYKEENV
+444 GTYKEENV
-452 DLTVRTDVPHDKDP
+452 RLKPKTDVPSPKVV
-466 NGKNIGDPVL
+466 GSPVL
-476 DEAIKFTVSVSDWDD
+476 DDPIQFTVTVRDWDD
-491 LSKNS
+491 LSKNT

-501 DGNLKM
+501 NGNLKM

>member
-46 VGRSARATETKIGNL
+46 VGRSARATETKLENL
-61 GDFAVVARG
+61 GNFAVVARG

-84 ASNGGEIAKK
+84 GAGGGEIAQK
-94 DEGNTWILD
+94 DEGNTWILG
-103 HNVYW
+103 HHVYW

-130 GGVLG
+130 GGVLSG
-135 SATFNSDRNMPK
+135 ANFSIADDVPK
-147 ISNFEPKKADLSKG
+147 ISSFEPKKADLSKG

-186 RGSSTAVGLN
+186 RRSSTAVDLN

-203 VSIQAGMKDKLESDH
+203 VSIQAGMKDKLDNDH

-236 LSATITVDKTV
+236 LSATITVNKT
-247 NTHPTTNKTEWSS
+247 NETHPTTNKTSWYS
-260 TGRETYGSYYDG
+260 TGRETYGSYYND
-272 VIDLTKDGSHDLLR
+272 VIPLTKDGSNDLLR
-286 EHSLMLIPQSL
+286 ESLMLIPQSL
-297 TPWDYNNPSVTT
+297 TAWDKNPSVTT

-330 ESKNEDVAFTGTD
+330 DSKNEDVAFTGSD
-343 TDGSGKHYHQLFPVN
+343 AAGNGKHYHQLFPVN
-358 TTKYDGS
+358 TEKYDGS
-365 EYGFVCVPLSTDWGD
+365 EYGFVCVPLGTDWGN
-380 EGSPVPAAGTTT
+380 EGSPEAAGST

-422 TPDASKL
+422 TPDPSKL
-429 IPTGAKVTALVLQSD
+429 IPTGATVTALVLQED
-444 GKYKEENV
+444 GTYKEENV
-452 DLTVRTDVPHDKDP
+452 PLKPKTDRPSS
-466 NGKNIGDPVL
+466 KNIGDAVL
-476 DEAIKFTVSVSDWDD
+476 DEPIKFTVTVSDWDD

-496 EWTNG
+496 DWT